1 MRKRILLLAGLLG
14 VTISAT
20 AMDSKIPVV
29 AERDVALSRYGW
41 TQIPQR
47 GLATIK
53 DDDIQRHTGHPD
65 YFEGVRVDERM
76 ISENGFVWHLIRFTN
91 DDKPVGPLWVVPHDD
106 ENAAFE
112 GAIAALKQYGGVAV
126 TVNSGPGSSR
136 RQAGKGT
143 CGVRPDV
150 VTSCDPNRNFAA
162 SSPTFTDA
170 FLSQRRAAQPVIALH
185 TNSPG
190 FSGDGHGGRGE
201 ITILDVAAF
210 QQHKLQPRSGGYFAV
225 KPTAEMANYD
235 TLALSAYLSQ
245 RGNPAADSIACRIAM
260 TGAGVHFWHER
271 VGQSDGSMS
280 NYLALKQP
288 DFAYLNAENR
298 LETDLDIA
306 SARYQVMIS
315 AYLKGCSKS
324 WDQPVP

>member
-150 VTSCDPNRNFAA
+150 VTSCDPNRNFAV
-162 SSPTFTDA
+162 SSPKFTDA
-170 FLSQRRAAQPVIALH
+170 FLTQRRAAQPVIALH

-280 NYLALKQP
+280 NYLALKHP
-288 DFAYLNAENR
+288 DVAYFNAESR